1 MSLSSKI
8 KIVWV
13 VVLGGLLSASA
24 FCQPKDEETQIKFTF
39 KAIAFDRIPGL
50 EEVFYGE
57 DDKEDKGDK
66 GVKDKV
72 GEADEKESLRLPT
85 RNFSTQAEY
94 AGPNPVTFYGR
105 KANEEGELEYV
116 PVASVMMNEGWKNAI
131 LVFLPTS
138 RKVALTGR
146 RFEVLPVDAELA
158 RFRGGGRHFVNV
170 SETDVAAS
178 IGDQKLLVEAR
189 SSATFTPRVQGD
201 VTTRVPVQF
210 HYRGGDAWRLLS
222 STRWGMDP
230 RLRTLVFIYE
240 DPRRKRLALRGIT
253 DRVR

>member
-1 MSLSSKI
+1 MKIGWVAFLGSLIST
-8 KIVWV
+8 
-13 VVLGGLLSASA
+13 SA
-24 FCQPKDEETQIKFTF
+24 FCQPKPEETKISFTF
-39 KAIAFDRIPGL
+39 KAIAFERIPGL
-50 EEVFYGE
+50 EEIFYGE
-57 DDKEDKGDK
+57 DDKDDKDDK
-66 GVKDKV
+66 EAKG
-72 GEADEKESLRLPT
+72 GEGDEKESLRLPT
-85 RNFSTQAEY
+85 RNFSIQAEY
-94 AGPNPVTFYGR
+94 EGPNPVTFYGR
-105 KANEEGELEYV
+105 KANDEGELEYA
-116 PVASVMMNEGWKNAI
+116 PVASVLMNEEWKKTI

-138 RKVALTGR
+138 KKVALTGR

-158 RFRGGGRHFVNV
+158 RFRGGGRHFVNL

-178 IGDQKLLVEAR
+178 IGDQKLLVKA
-189 SSATFTPRVQGD
+189 SASATFTPRVQGD